1 VKRSDLPIVA
11 IVLLFLTAGVGIAHE
26 DPIPIWAD
34 TAFHIRYASNLA
46 IGDSVINFTVPVMI
60 QDPETPDI
68 PPDPTTIT
76 PSDIKMVSI
85 SATGDAAFQIRY
97 ASNLLIGPSIVCLGS
112 CFTASPTGI
121 SMGTDQSITITD
133 MQGPE
138 LEPVMTLTPTGEGS
152 TLIRGTWSNAQNPDV
167 VATGVGR
174 FTVVPEPS
182 TFALMTLGVAGIGFA
197 RRRARE

>member
-1 VKRSDLPIVA
+1 VKRSDLPILM
-11 IVLLFLTAGVGIAHE
+11 IVLLFLTAGVRIAHA
-26 DPIPIWAD
+26 DPISAD
-34 TAFHIRYASNLA
+34 TAFQIRFASNLLV
-46 IGDSVINFTVPVMI
+46 GESVINFTVPVMI

-76 PSDIKMVSI
+76 PSDIEMVSI
-85 SATGDAAFQIRY
+85 SATGDVAFQIRY
-97 ASNLLIGPSIVCLGS
+97 ASNLAIGDSIVCLVS

-121 SMGTDQSITITD
+121 SMGTYQSITIMD

-138 LEPVMTLTPTGEGS
+138 LAPVMKLTPTGEDP
-152 TLIRGTWSNAQNPDV
+152 TLIRGTWSNAENPDV
-167 VATGVGR
+167 VATAVGR

-182 TFALMTLGVAGIGFA
+182 TFALMILGVAGIGFA